1 MTKQLALGKR
11 SIGFVKD
18 LAGSRSRPPSPY
30 FSPIVEDGADDLARS
45 ISLERSYVI

>member
-11 SIGFVKD
+11 SIGAMKD
-18 LAGSRSRPPSPY
+18 FAGSRSRPPSRY
-30 FSPIVEDGADDLARS
+30 FTPIFVDGADDLARS